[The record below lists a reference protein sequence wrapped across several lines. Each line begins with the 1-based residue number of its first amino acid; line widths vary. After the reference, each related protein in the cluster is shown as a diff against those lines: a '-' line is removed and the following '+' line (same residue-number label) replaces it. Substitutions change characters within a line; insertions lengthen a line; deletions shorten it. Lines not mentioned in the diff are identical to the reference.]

1 MTKGIR
7 STMKHSD
14 QLVGRWL
21 LRTATVC
28 LVLAI
33 AGCASTSTAPQAAVR
48 SPAKVEIEQAVGF
61 TITEPGRVS
70 TDARLDYNEA
80 QQLLDQGD
88 TSRAIAIL
96 EALADEVPHLSA
108 PRIDLGIAY
117 HKAGDL
123 EKAEL
128 NLQRAL
134 EANPAQPVALNE
146 LGIVYRKTGRFN
158 EAKKSYQA
166 ALGVYP
172 NYHYARRNLGIL
184 CDLYLAEFSCALRN
198 YEAYLASVPDD
209 RETQIWIADLRQR
222 MGQPE

>member
-1 MTKGIR
+1 MLK
-7 STMKHSD
+7 KPAA
-14 QLVGRWL
+14 LVGSELMRVVP
-21 LRTATVC
+21 VC
-28 LVLAI
+28 LALCV
-33 AGCASTSTAPQAAVR
+33 AGCATTSTAPQGPAR
-48 SPAKVEIEQAVGF
+48 SPAIVEVEQAVGF
-61 TITEPGRVS
+61 TITEPGRVT
-70 TDARLDYNEA
+70 TDARLGYDEA
-80 QQLLDQGD
+80 QQLLDQGE

-158 EAKKSYQA
+158 EARKSYQA
-166 ALGVYP
+166 ALRVYP

-184 CDLYLAEFSCALRN
+184 CDLYLADSSCALQH
-198 YEAYLASVPDD
+198 YQAYLASVPDD
-209 RETQIWIADLRQR
+209 REMRIWIADLRQR
-222 MGQPE
+222 MGQTE